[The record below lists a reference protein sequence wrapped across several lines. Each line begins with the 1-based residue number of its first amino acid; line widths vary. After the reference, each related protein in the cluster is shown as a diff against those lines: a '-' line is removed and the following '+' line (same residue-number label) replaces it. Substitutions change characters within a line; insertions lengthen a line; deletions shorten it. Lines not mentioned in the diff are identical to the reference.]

1 VNAALPIY
9 EWLKLD
15 RVVSSQVRVRGWQ
28 KDPRESLAGRPTA
41 HGAVEI
47 ALVQSGTLHYRIG
60 DREIV
65 VPEGH
70 VMVVPRDVEHTT
82 TFMTPMHG
90 VALWLGEDLV
100 AQISDAMGPETSAR
114 MLAPGAFVAKNG
126 RIASLLSVLVEEVTD
141 AGAGHTRAAEAI
153 CESIVIETLR
163 RAPRSKDPTSARDPR
178 VRAAIGQMQASYAD
192 ALTVDDL
199 AKTAKM
205 SRFHF
210 SRLFRDEVGDAPYQ
224 FLLRIRIARAVEL
237 LRGGHHSVTEAAL
250 ACGFSDFS
258 RFASTFRK
266 HTGKL
271 PTAMLREARSA

>member
-1 VNAALPIY
+1 MNAAAPIY

-28 KDPRESLAGRPTA
+28 KDPREALAGRPTA

-60 DREIV
+60 DREV
-65 VPEGH
+65 LVPEGH

-100 AQISDAMGPETSAR
+100 AQISDAMGPETSAK

-126 RIASLLSVLVEEVTD
+126 RIASLLRVLVEEVTD
-141 AGAGHTRAAEAI
+141 AGAGHTRSAEAI

-178 VRAAIGQMQASYAD
+178 VRAAIAQMQTSYAD
-192 ALTVDDL
+192 TLTVDDL

-224 FLLRIRIARAVEL
+224 FLLRVRIARAVEL

>member
-1 VNAALPIY
+1 MSAALIAD
-9 EWLKLD
+9 WLKLD
-15 RVVSSQVRVRGWQ
+15 RTVSSQVRVRGW
-28 KDPRESLAGRPTA
+28 KKEPRESVAGRPTA

-47 ALVQSGTLHYRIG
+47 ALVQSGTLRYVIQG
-60 DREIV
+60 REVI

-100 AQISDAMGPETSAR
+100 CEIADSMGPDISAK
-114 MLAPGAFVAKNG
+114 MLAPGAFVAKNR
-126 RIASLLSVLVEEVTD
+126 RIESMLGVLVEEVAD
-141 AGAGHTRAAEAI
+141 ASAGYTRAAEAI

-163 RAPRSKDPTSARDPR
+163 RAPRDASMAGARDPR
-178 VRAAIGQMQASYAD
+178 VRAAIARMRAELAD
-192 ALTVDDL
+192 PLTVDDL

-210 SRLFRDEVGDAPYQ
+210 SRLFRDEAGEAPYQ
-224 FLLRIRIARAVEL
+224 YLLKLRIAHAAEL
-237 LRGGHHSVTEAAL
+237 LRGGHSSVTEAAI
-250 ACGFSDFS
+250 ASGFTDFS
-258 RFASTFRK
+258 RFASTFKK

-271 PTAMLREARSA
+271 PTEIAARARSA

>member
-1 VNAALPIY
+1 MNAALPIY
-9 EWLKLD
+9 TWLKLD
-15 RVVSSQVRVRGWQ
+15 RVVSSQVRVRGW
-28 KDPRESLAGRPTA
+28 KKEPHEALAGKPTA
-41 HGAVEI
+41 HGGVEI
-47 ALVQSGTLHYRIG
+47 ALVQSGTLHY
-60 DREIV
+60 EIAGRKII

-100 AQISDAMGPETSAR
+100 AQISDAMGPETSAK

-126 RIASLLSVLVEEVTD
+126 RIESLLKVLVEEVTD
-141 AGAGHTRAAEAI
+141 AGAGHTRAAESI

-163 RAPRSKDPTSARDPR
+163 HAPRAKASTCARDPR
-178 VRAAIGQMQASYAD
+178 VRAAIAQMHASYAD

-224 FLLRIRIARAVEL
+224 FLLRVRIARAVEL

-258 RFASTFRK
+258 RFASTFKK

-271 PTAMLREARSA
+271 PTMMLREARSA

>member
-1 VNAALPIY
+1 MNAALPIY

-15 RVVSSQVRVRGWQ
+15 RAVSSQVRVRGWK
-28 KDPRESLAGRPTA
+28 KDPHEALAGRPTA

-47 ALVQSGTLHYRIG
+47 ALVQSGTLHYEIG
-60 DREIV
+60 GRKII

-100 AQISDAMGPETSAR
+100 AQISDAMGPDTSAK
-114 MLAPGAFVAKNG
+114 MLAPGAFLAKNG
-126 RIASLLSVLVEEVTD
+126 RIASLLRVLVEEVTD

-163 RAPRSKDPTSARDPR
+163 HAPSAKNPTSARDPR
-178 VRAAIGQMQASYAD
+178 VRAAIAQMHASYAD

-224 FLLRIRIARAVEL
+224 FLLRVRIARAVEL

-258 RFASTFRK
+258 RFACTFKK

>member
-1 VNAALPIY
+1 MAAATPIFD
-9 EWLKLD
+9 WLRLD
-15 RVVSSQVRVRGWQ
+15 RAVSSQVRVRGWK
-28 KDPRESLAGRPTA
+28 KDPRESISGRPTA

-47 ALVQSGTLHYRIG
+47 ALVQSGTLRYEIG
-60 DREIV
+60 GREII

-114 MLAPGAFVAKNG
+114 MLAPGAFIAKNH
-126 RIASLLSVLVEEVTD
+126 RIESLLRVLVDEVTD
-141 AGAGHTRAAEAI
+141 ASVGYTRVAEAI

-163 RAPRSKDPTSARDPR
+163 RASRVGASTAAREPR
-178 VRAAIGQMQASYAD
+178 VRAAIAQMHAAYAEP
-192 ALTVDDL
+192 LTVDDL

-210 SRLFRDEVGDAPYQ
+210 SRLFRDEVGEAPYQ
-224 FLLRIRIARAVEL
+224 FLLRLRIARAVEL
-237 LRGGHHSVTEAAL
+237 LRGGHHSVTEAAI

-258 RFASTFRK
+258 RFASTFKK

-271 PTAMLREARSA
+271 PTDLLREARSA